1 MHDKCIGHLEGLG
14 NIYKA
19 KYDESMKINELFS
32 ENIKRLR
39 TSRGLTQQ
47 KLADLAGFTVHSLR
61 DYESNRRVPALETMG
76 QIADALGV
84 KVSDLFESSEP
95 APILQMPV
103 SKTLQKLAAIPDHIY
118 DLADQV
124 PLTSEAWDT
133 VEIAL
138 KVAIRKQI
146 KDKESERKNEA

>member
-39 TSRGLTQQ
+39 TKRGLTQQ
-47 KLADLAGFTVHSLR
+47 KLADLAGLTVHSLR
-61 DYESNRRVPALETMG
+61 DYESSRRVPSLETMG

-84 KVSDLFESSEP
+84 KVGDLFESSEP
-95 APILQMPV
+95 APVLTLPV
-103 SKTLQKLAAIPDHIY
+103 SKTLQKLAAIPDNVY
-118 DLADQV
+118 EALDGV
-124 PLTSEAWDT
+124 PKDDGVW
-133 VEIAL
+133 V
-138 KVAIRKQI
+138 VIRGLLETAAEQNRARA
-146 KDKESERKNEA
+146 KDA